1 MCGDMRNKIYGLHS
15 GDSPSRFIRLLIRI
29 DLIVGQMRSSLDHRA
44 LGLLTAPEHQGKPYS
59 STLVGCCVA
68 TLAFTHV
75 ILRSFHPTCKT
86 LKHFSQALGSYND
99 CLLVDC

>member
-1 MCGDMRNKIYGLHS
+1 MRYRIHGIHS
-15 GDSPSRFIRLLIRI
+15 GNSLSRDIGLLIGT
-29 DLIVGQMRSSLDHRA
+29 DSNVGQMRSSLDHRA

-75 ILRSFHPTCKT
+75 ILRSFHPTCKA
-86 LKHFSQALGSYND
+86 FRQCSQALGSYND
-99 CLLVDC
+99 CLSEDC